1 MPCLLSLSVS
11 IGDSEVPEEP
21 GHPRMTGK
29 WHPLLPCTKALGTAW
44 VLTWWGEGTEG
55 DGTVGKWAA
64 VGAKRY
70 RLGAP
75 GWEPLP
81 GPLSLGW
88 GWLFQGLAQPV
99 ERLTAVAWH
108 LCPCLP
114 AQQLPTYSCTVPTAP
129 RGLKKEL

>member
-1 MPCLLSLSVS
+1 
-11 IGDSEVPEEP
+11 
-21 GHPRMTGK
+21 MTGK
-29 WHPLLPCTKALGTAW
+29 WHPLLPCTKALGTAR

-55 DGTVGKWAA
+55 DGTVGKWAD

-75 GWEPLP
+75 GREPLP

-99 ERLTAVAWH
+99 ERLAAVAWH

-114 AQQLPTYSCTVPTAP
+114 APTDAHPWPHCVHCPRDLRKEAQISPRSLVGILP
-129 RGLKKEL
+129 GLGISSRDC